1 MSEIN
6 SKLAAQAELNNSM
19 RPDSIEAEGRV
30 RFLNDS
36 VIFDG
41 VVSSGD
47 TVALLS
53 PLPKGCL
60 IDPARSMVV
69 VDTALSGGTAADV
82 GVEGVADNIA
92 SAVDLGTVGSVAGQG
107 ALITAQAGNVKLTLT
122 NGTPDNGDTIRV
134 SIAYYVR

>member
-19 RPDSIEAEGRV
+19 RPDSIEAEGRI
-30 RFLNDS
+30 RFLNDT
-36 VIFDG
+36 VTFDG
-41 VVSSGD
+41 QVTSGD

-60 IDPARSMVV
+60 VDPVRSLVIIAGASNGSADIG
-69 VDTALSGGTAADV
+69 VDGVDNNIVSALDLSSPAVTRG
-82 GVEGVADNIA
+82 EGELVK
-92 SAVDLGTVGSVAGQG
+92 VDAGD
-107 ALITAQAGNVKLTLT
+107 VKLTLT
-122 NGTPDNGDTIRV
+122 GGTPSDGDTLRV